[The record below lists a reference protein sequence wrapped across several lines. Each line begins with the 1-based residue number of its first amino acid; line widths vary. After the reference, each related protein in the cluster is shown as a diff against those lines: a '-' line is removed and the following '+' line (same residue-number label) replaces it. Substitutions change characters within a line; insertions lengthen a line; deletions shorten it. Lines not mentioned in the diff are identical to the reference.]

1 MMEKLSY
8 SNVEAA
14 HYWWKD
20 STETFVENGYTVSK
34 EDKWKRISLNMKKWV
49 LNIQIGLIGMQIWKS
64 EERDPDTS

>member
-20 STETFVENGYTVSK
+20 STETFVENGCTVSK
-34 EDKWKRISLNMKKWV
+34 EDKWKRISLNMKK
-49 LNIQIGLIGMQIWKS
+49 
-64 EERDPDTS
+64 